1 MTLIIGV
8 DPGSRKTGFGII
20 NQVGAKSEYVTSG
33 VIRVHKEP
41 TMPDR
46 LDLIFTSLS
55 EIIAQYSPQFMAI
68 EEIFMGRGPDSAL
81 KLGQARG
88 VAILAGT
95 QAKLPVFE
103 YAARKVKQAVVGN
116 GNADK
121 DQVGYMVQTLLKL
134 PGVPQEDAA
143 DALAVALC
151 HTYNYAGLIN
161 IAGASHSRRGR
172 LVK

>member
-1 MTLIIGV
+1 MALILGI

-20 NQVGAKSEYVTSG
+20 NQVGAKAQYVTSG

-41 TMPDR
+41 TLPDR
-46 LDLIFTSLS
+46 LNLIFESIQ
-55 EIIAQYSPQFMAI
+55 EIIEHYSPACMAI
-68 EEIFMGRGPDSAL
+68 EQVFIGRGPDAAI

-95 QAKLPVFE
+95 QAKLDIYE

-121 DQVGYMVQTLLKL
+121 DQVGYMIKNILKL

-143 DALAVALC
+143 DALAIALC
-151 HTYNYAGLIN
+151 HSYTFAGLVN
-161 IAGASHSRRGR
+161 VAGASHSRRGR
-172 LVK
+172 LV

>member
-1 MTLIIGV
+1 VTLILGI

-20 NQVGAKSEYVTSG
+20 NQVGQRSEYVTSG

-41 TMPDR
+41 DMPAR
-46 LDLIFTSLS
+46 LDLIFTSIS
-55 EIIAQYSPQFMAI
+55 EIIAIHSPQCMAI
-68 EEIFMGRGPDSAL
+68 EQIFMGRGPDSAL

-95 QAKLPVFE
+95 QAKMEVFE

-121 DQVGYMVQTLLKL
+121 DQVGYMVQSLLKL

-143 DALAVALC
+143 DALAIALC
-151 HTYNYAGLIN
+151 HSYSHAGLIK
-161 IAGASHSRRGR
+161 IAGATHSRRGR
-172 LVK
+172 IV

>member
-1 MTLIIGV
+1 MALILGI

-20 NQVGAKSEYVTSG
+20 NQVGAKTTYVTSG

-41 TMPDR
+41 TLPDR
-46 LDLIFTSLS
+46 LNLIFDSIG
-55 EIIAQYSPQFMAI
+55 EIIEEFSPACMAI
-68 EEIFMGRGPDSAL
+68 EQVFMGRGPDSAL

-88 VAILAGT
+88 AAILAGT
-95 QAKLPVFE
+95 QAKLDVHE

-121 DQVGYMVQTLLKL
+121 DQVGYMVQYILKL

-143 DALAVALC
+143 DALAIALC
-151 HTYNYAGLIN
+151 HAYTFAGLVN
-161 IAGASHSRRGR
+161 VAGATHSRRGR
-172 LVK
+172 LV

>member
-1 MTLIIGV
+1 MALILGI

-20 NQVGAKSEYVTSG
+20 NQVGAKSQYVTSG

-41 TMPDR
+41 TLPDR
-46 LDLIFTSLS
+46 LNLIFESIQ
-55 EIIAQYSPQFMAI
+55 EIIEHYSPACMAI
-68 EEIFMGRGPDSAL
+68 EQVFIGRGPDAAI

-95 QAKLPVFE
+95 QAKLDIYE

-121 DQVGYMVQTLLKL
+121 DQVGYMIKNILKL

-143 DALAVALC
+143 DALAIALC
-151 HTYNYAGLIN
+151 HSYTFAGLVN
-161 IAGASHSRRGR
+161 VAGASHSRRGR
-172 LVK
+172 LV

>member
-1 MTLIIGV
+1 MALILGI
-8 DPGSRKTGFGII
+8 DPGSRKTGFGVI
-20 NQVGAKSEYVTSG
+20 NQVGSRLEYVASG

-41 TMPDR
+41 SMPLR
-46 LDLIFTSLS
+46 LNLIYDSLT
-55 EIIAQYSPQFMAI
+55 EIIEQYCPQQMAI
-68 EEIFMGRGPDSAL
+68 EEVFMGRGPDAAI

-95 QAKLPVFE
+95 QAQLEVFE

-121 DQVGYMVQTLLKL
+121 DQVGYMVQSLLKL

-143 DALAVALC
+143 DALAVAAC
-151 HTYNYAGLIN
+151 HAYTVTGLVN
-161 IAGASHSRRGR
+161 ITGASHSRRGR
-172 LVK
+172 LV

>member
-1 MTLIIGV
+1 MTLILGI

-20 NQVGAKSEYVTSG
+20 NQVGGKTEYVTSG

-41 TMPDR
+41 NMPAR
-46 LDLIFTSLS
+46 LDLIFSSLA
-55 EIIAQYSPQFMAI
+55 EIITEYGPNCMAI

-88 VAILAGT
+88 VAMVAGT
-95 QAKLPVFE
+95 QSKLEIFE

-121 DQVGYMVQTLLKL
+121 DQVAYMVQSILKL
-134 PGVPQEDAA
+134 PGLPQEDAA

-151 HTYNYAGLIN
+151 HNYVHTGLIN
-161 IAGASHSRRGR
+161 IAGATRTRRGR
-172 LVK
+172 IV